1 MLFMFILKILV
12 AVVVV
17 VILITMIY
25 HLYTPTAEERKGPSA
40 SRFSHAFICI
50 KIKII
55 ILACQHRQYIQCGSN
70 ELVDLIATFLFSA
83 KGCYASSSFL

>member
-50 KIKII
+50 KIKIYWP
-55 ILACQHRQYIQCGSN
+55 AN
-70 ELVDLIATFLFSA
+70 IANIYSVVRMN
-83 KGCYASSSFL
+83 S